1 MHRTTEKHLYQSSV
15 EKMDEQED
23 QIVSIDKRF
32 GVDHVPRFVWFRRVV
47 RSLPSFENRMELV
60 TLFLWGWVC
69 GCKLVVYLSHR
80 HIDRQAP
87 CLKLFIVERLSVVAQ
102 RGCPLTL
109 LFFQTSANYFVTRMH
124 CNWNVDD
131 GRWVV
136 EGSN

>member
-1 MHRTTEKHLYQSSV
+1 
-15 EKMDEQED
+15 
-23 QIVSIDKRF
+23 
-32 GVDHVPRFVWFRRVV
+32 
-47 RSLPSFENRMELV
+47 
-60 TLFLWGWVC
+60 VC
-69 GCKLVVYLSHR
+69 GSKLVVYLSHR

-87 CLKLFIVERLSVVAQ
+87 CLNPFIVERLSVVAQ